1 MIIDKRKMADRI
13 YSLMIN
19 AGMSVADLSE
29 MLGVSQMAV
38 WKWVNAKTSPSL
50 DNIAALCGIFNVSI
64 NEIVVLKAVEKAA

>member
-1 MIIDKRKMADRI
+1 MIIDRRKMADRI
-13 YSLMIN
+13 YSLMTAAN
-19 AGMSVADLSE
+19 LSVSDLSE

-64 NEIVVLKAVEKAA
+64 DEIVVMKAVEKAA